1 MLKPKI
7 DDEESKPDFRH
18 GLSFGSPCKKK
29 RENKKKQYESSDSEM
44 VKELLREMEAVV
56 AEPQD
61 PVKRRM
67 KQIKK
72 NRKEQKETELSECEK
87 DKKKKI

>member
-7 DDEESKPDFRH
+7 DDEESKPDF
-18 GLSFGSPCKKK
+18 
-29 RENKKKQYESSDSEM
+29 KQYESSDSEM
-44 VKELLREMEAVV
+44 DKELLREMEAVL

-87 DKKKKI
+87 DRKKKI